1 MPPHTDTFTTPLD
14 AAVCTELFTYIVVV
28 FFLVRFSL
36 EELGPEA
43 RRLGYVPPSS
53 LLYLACILLWPV
65 TMGIFATLCI
75 LGLLHAGLEK
85 TRTLAAQGL
94 EACRRRTTSCF
105 LKRPRAVDFEMGS
118 LVPCHLEG
126 VVWEYSGTN
135 CEGSQ
140 AEMVLREAVAT
151 LKAECGLTPE
161 VRGRGS
167 HSRSLAPLR

>member
-43 RRLGYVPPSS
+43 RRRGYVPPSS

-65 TMGIFATLCI
+65 TMAIFASLSV
-75 LGLLHAGLEK
+75 LGLLHAGLAK
-85 TRTLAAQGL
+85 TRTLSTRGVR
-94 EACRRRTTSCF
+94 ACRRRTATCF
-105 LKRPRAVDFEMGS
+105 LKRPKAGDFEMGP
-118 LVPCHLEG
+118 LIPCHLEE
-126 VVWEYSGTN
+126 VVWDD
-135 CEGSQ
+135 CETDCGRSQ
-140 AEMVLREAVAT
+140 AEMAFREVIAN

-161 VRGRGS
+161 IWGRRS

>member
-1 MPPHTDTFTTPLD
+1 MPPQIHNFTTPLD

-43 RRLGYVPPSS
+43 RRRGYVPPSS
-53 LLYLACILLWPV
+53 LLYLACILVWPV
-65 TMGIFATLCI
+65 TMGIFATLSV

-85 TRTLAAQGL
+85 TRTLSARGI

-105 LKRPRAVDFEMGS
+105 LKRPEAGDIEMGP

-126 VVWEYSGTN
+126 VAWDDSGTD
-135 CEGSQ
+135 CSCSQ
-140 AEMVLREAVAT
+140 AEMAFREVVAT

-161 VRGRGS
+161 NWGRGS
-167 HSRSLAPLR
+167 SSRSLAPLR

>member
-1 MPPHTDTFTTPLD
+1 MPPQINTFTTPPD

-43 RRLGYVPPSS
+43 RRRGYVPPSS

-75 LGLLHAGLEK
+75 LGLLHAGFDRA
-85 TRTLAAQGL
+85 RTLSARGV
-94 EACRRRTTSCF
+94 EACRRRTTICF
-105 LKRPRAVDFEMGS
+105 LKRPEAGDLELGP
-118 LVPCHLEG
+118 LVPCHLGG
-126 VVWEYSGTN
+126 VVWDDSEAARG
-135 CEGSQ
+135 CSQ
-140 AEMVLREAVAT
+140 AEMAFREAVAS
-151 LKAECGLTPE
+151 LKAECGLTSE
-161 VRGRGS
+161 NWGRGS